1 MSSKNDVK
9 IGLFIVIAGL
19 VILLGKLGVFGF
31 LGRTLWPLFILLL
44 GLVLHIV
51 FYGRS
56 RQPILLIPAG
66 ILTVW
71 GLLFGICNTWGWHLM
86 ARLWPALVL
95 GIAVGLYEYY
105 LYESPR
111 ATGALTVSVI
121 LGILT
126 LIFFF
131 FSLLHTGI
139 IYILA
144 IALIAFGA
152 WLIWGRGRTSK
163 SKWNGSW

>member
-1 MSSKNDVK
+1 MTSKNDVK
-9 IGLFIVIAGL
+9 LGLFIVIAGL

-31 LGRTLWPLFILLL
+31 LGRTLWPVVILVLGLLL
-44 GLVLHIV
+44 HAL

-56 RQPILLIPAG
+56 LQPILLIPAG

-71 GLLFGICNTWGWHLM
+71 GLLFTICNLWGWHLM
-86 ARLWPALVL
+86 ANLWPALVL

-105 LYESPR
+105 FYESPR
-111 ATGALTVSVI
+111 ATGILTVSVL

-126 LIFFF
+126 LILFF
-131 FSLLHTGI
+131 FSLLHTGV

-144 IALIAFGA
+144 VALIACGA
-152 WLIWGRGRTSK
+152 WLIWGRERKSK
-163 SKWNGSW
+163 SKWNRSW

>member
-9 IGLFIVIAGL
+9 IGWFILIAAL

-31 LGRTLWPLFILLL
+31 LGRTLWPLVIVILGLLL
-44 GLVLHIV
+44 HAV
-51 FYGRS
+51 FFGPS

-71 GLLFGICNTWGWHLM
+71 GILFTICNTWGWHLM
-86 ARLWPALVL
+86 KNLWPAWIL

-105 LYESPR
+105 IYKSPR
-111 ATGALTVSVI
+111 ARAALTVSVL
-121 LGILT
+121 LGVLT

-131 FSLLHTGI
+131 FSLLYSSI

-144 IALIAFGA
+144 LGLIVFGA
-152 WLIWGRGRTSK
+152 WCIWGPKKRTK
-163 SKWNGSW
+163 RKLNRNW